1 MGEKSEILI
10 MAGLDEIYELVNEKR
25 ISILDYFEESDFLK
39 LKFEFETGVLNF
51 SITSDYPYEPFE
63 IKSSNM
69 EGLDGEY
76 IEQMLS
82 VTMDQNIGRDNLL
95 EFIIDEFL
103 NNILLELREEA
114 LNVQE
119 GKKIKKDRLKI
130 EEDSKNTKM
139 LKSSSRPIPKY
150 RNINSMD
157 DRAERKHNKIKMK
170 TVMDVVNRIL
180 WDDDLDPDEFSIDY
194 LDRFIGVQGKAFT
207 DFSWKNMADIDYWE
221 EFGVP
226 EHRILRFKW
235 KGEVVWNKETREDFV
250 FGSGEGR
257 GITIIDFMSDST
269 FWKNKICS

>member
-69 EGLDGEY
+69 EGLDDEY

-130 EEDSKNTKM
+130 EEENSKNTKM
-139 LKSSSRPIPKY
+139 LKSSSRPITKY
-150 RNINSMD
+150 RNINSVD
-157 DRAERKHNKIKMK
+157 DRAERKHNKVKMK

-194 LDRFIGVQGKAFT
+194 LDRFIGVQGKLSRTSAGRT
-207 DFSWKNMADIDYWE
+207 WPTLITGKN
-221 EFGVP
+221 
-226 EHRILRFKW
+226 
-235 KGEVVWNKETREDFV
+235 
-250 FGSGEGR
+250 
-257 GITIIDFMSDST
+257 
-269 FWKNKICS
+269 

>member
-1 MGEKSEILI
+1 MG
-10 MAGLDEIYELVNEKR
+10 
-25 ISILDYFEESDFLK
+25 
-39 LKFEFETGVLNF
+39 KFEFETGVLNF

-69 EGLDGEY
+69 EGLDDEY

-119 GKKIKKDRLKI
+119 GKKIEK
-130 EEDSKNTKM
+130 ENSKNTKM

-150 RNINSMD
+150 RTINSVD
-157 DRAERKHNKIKMK
+157 DRAERKHNKVKMK

-180 WDDDLDPDEFSIDY
+180 
-194 LDRFIGVQGKAFT
+194 
-207 DFSWKNMADIDYWE
+207 
-221 EFGVP
+221 
-226 EHRILRFKW
+226 
-235 KGEVVWNKETREDFV
+235 
-250 FGSGEGR
+250 
-257 GITIIDFMSDST
+257 
-269 FWKNKICS
+269 